1 MLTRMAVIL
10 LVFVCTIG
18 LFGCYYNDNPSNPL
32 QPVSQVDKNWGR
44 SFEAAKYNQ
53 TLNPDAEKNLAPV
66 EGLDGPLA
74 ERVMEGYKKGVDQK
88 KQSKSSRMGT
98 ITIQGQY

>member
-10 LVFVCTIG
+10 LVFSFSIG
-18 LFGCYYNDNPSNPL
+18 LFGCYYKDNPSNPL
-32 QPVSQVDKNWGR
+32 QPASQVDKNWGR

-66 EGLDGPLA
+66 EGLDGSVA

-88 KQSKSSRMGT
+88 KQSTSSGMGA
-98 ITIQGQY
+98 IGIQAQ

>member
-1 MLTRMAVIL
+1 MLNRLAVIL
-10 LVFVCTIG
+10 LVLFCTIG
-18 LFGCYYNDNPSNPL
+18 FFGCSKGNIVNPI
-32 QPVSQVDKNWGR
+32 QPESQLDKNWGR

-66 EGLDGPLA
+66 EGLDGPVA